1 MCLSH
6 FSLNVL
12 KHVNK
17 YRLNTL
23 PEIFNL
29 QCEKKSAGM
38 FHFKGELT
46 VMLHILS
53 GQSLCHLSRK
63 WLKVKLK
70 EKKNKRQ
77 MKLKYFAV
85 HNVKTVK

>member
-1 MCLSH
+1 MCSSH

-29 QCEKKSAGM
+29 QREKKSAGM

-70 EKKNKRQ
+70 EKKKQTANEAEI
-77 MKLKYFAV
+77 LCC
-85 HNVKTVK
+85 T